1 MPCPLP
7 SADSAPAGHRPA
19 QPEQRQP
26 RARRAPAGLTKETP
40 MIGRITGIL
49 LEKTPPIVCID
60 VAGAGYE
67 VDVPMSTWTN
77 LPETGP
83 TVTPYTH
90 HTVPATTGNPTG
102 RKQQ

>member
-60 VAGAGYE
+60 VAGVGYE
-67 VDVPMSTWTN
+67 VDVPMSTLYK
-77 LPETGP
+77 LPENGSKVSLYP
-83 TVTPYTH
+83 D
-90 HTVPATTGNPTG
+90 
-102 RKQQ
+102 RKSTRLNSSH